1 MGPRRRPV
9 AGPSPLT
16 LLRNFSI
23 FSKFFPPIFR
33 TQIRPCA
40 ALQTER
46 HVSNG
51 WARSPSSSA
60 VCHQRKETMM
70 YCGSRRSTGRNTS
83 APASPSVPQG
93 AQIAGAP
100 RPIPAATTLGQ
111 FPTVTI
117 HYVETAPIRV
127 RGSVTGW
134 HYEFSGAE
142 SHREVDVRDAAVLT
156 GCGPF
161 RR

>member
-1 MGPRRRPV
+1 
-9 AGPSPLT
+9 
-16 LLRNFSI
+16 
-23 FSKFFPPIFR
+23 
-33 TQIRPCA
+33 
-40 ALQTER
+40 
-46 HVSNG
+46 
-51 WARSPSSSA
+51 
-60 VCHQRKETMM
+60 M
-70 YCGSRRSTGRNTS
+70 YCGSRRSAGRNTS
-83 APASPSVPQG
+83 APALAPSTTPSVPQG

-100 RPIPAATTLGQ
+100 RPIPAAMTLGQ

-142 SHREVDVRDAAVLT
+142 SHRAVDVRDAAVLT
-156 GCGPF
+156 RCGPF